1 MRREAPVQ
9 RAIVA
14 YLRTALPNA
23 VIHHARGE
31 INKRGA
37 DIARELAQAKSLGA
51 VKGFPDLVVILPA
64 HLGVLFLEVKPDG
77 GYASDAQKAM
87 HGKLAELGYRVA
99 VVRSIDDVRE
109 RLAEWGI
116 WTRERGS
123 WKSIGAIA
131 ADLVEGARK

>member
-1 MRREAPVQ
+1 MRRESAVQ

-31 INKRGA
+31 INKRGR

-64 HLGVLFLEVKPDG
+64 HLGVVFFEVKPEG

-109 RLAEWGI
+109 RLAGWGI
-116 WTRERGS
+116 WTRERG
-123 WKSIGAIA
+123 A
-131 ADLVEGARK
+131 A